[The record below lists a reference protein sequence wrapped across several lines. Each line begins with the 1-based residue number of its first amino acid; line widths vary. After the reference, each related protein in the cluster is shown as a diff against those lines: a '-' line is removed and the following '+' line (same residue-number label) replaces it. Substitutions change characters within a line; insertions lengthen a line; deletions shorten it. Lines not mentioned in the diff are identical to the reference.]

1 MKTTKSFWGI
11 FFIFLLLH
19 TVLVLNIE
27 FFPFS
32 DVPNHLAEG
41 AIFRYYNES
50 SNWFK
55 QYYTL
60 HYLFYPNTFHLYFFS
75 FPLFPDVEV
84 ANKVL
89 HLLIVVSLPVLV
101 LLVIRELKGNP
112 WFALVAFV
120 LVYGYNLTFGFT
132 GNAVANNVI
141 LLLIWLW
148 LRTINQKSSG
158 FVNMVAIS
166 VLLLF
171 VYFLHAMVALF
182 CLLMMFSFIAFRF
195 RDNFVKLVQYSLAL
209 VPLGLLVL
217 YWWFFIQNAVESST
231 AYSTQET
238 STLAYM
244 KEYYKAEFWQTYFS
258 RSMFLYADNSQLFV
272 GKLGKATGFLLS
284 ASILIPIC
292 LLLYKHVF
300 IHKRRTTWGRF
311 LNTDDANNYMLLFMI
326 VAAGCYFL
334 LPIRIPGQEPLYER
348 FSTIL
353 LLALIFISCKVPE
366 INSRLFSY
374 AASVVALA
382 HLLLWGDYFRQ
393 FDQDNSNFAKV
404 LPTDTDKVLT
414 YMNYD
419 PAYRGR
425 NVYDHFQN
433 YFIVWNKG
441 IATSKVIDY
450 RFGMIRRHEQGDLP
464 YQEHMYYNDYDP
476 KDMIKKS
483 DYILVR
489 GDMSEQH
496 QQLVSSLGSF
506 VKVKQ
511 VDKWHLLKRT
521 EANIALD

>member
-1 MKTTKSFWGI
+1 MITKKSFRAL
-11 FFIFLLLH
+11 FILFLLLH
-19 TVLVLNIE
+19 TVLILNID

-41 AIFRYYNES
+41 AIFRYYNEG

-75 FPLFPDVEV
+75 FPVFPDVEV

-101 LLVIRELKGNP
+101 LLVIRELKGNI
-112 WFALVAFV
+112 WFALGSFL

-141 LLLIWLW
+141 LLLIWFW
-148 LRTINQKSSG
+148 LRTINQKSSAVG
-158 FVNMVAIS
+158 NMGAIS

-195 RDNFVKLVQYSLAL
+195 RGNFVKLVQYSLAL

-244 KEYYKAEFWQTYFS
+244 KEYYKAEFWQTYLD
-258 RSMFLYADNSQLFV
+258 RTMFLYADNAQLFI
-272 GKLGKATGFLLS
+272 GKIGKATGLLLTTF
-284 ASILIPIC
+284 ILAPIS
-292 LLLYKHVF
+292 LLLYNF
-300 IHKRRTTWGRF
+300 LFTRKRSINWSSF
-311 LNTDDANNYMLLFMI
+311 LKTDDTSNYMLLFLA

-353 LLALIFISCKVPE
+353 LLALIFIGCKVPQ
-366 INSRLFSY
+366 INGRFFSY

-393 FDQDNSNFAKV
+393 FDQDNSTFAEV
-404 LPTDTDKVLT
+404 LPTDNDKVLT

-433 YFIVWNKG
+433 YFIVWNRG

-464 YQEHMYYNDYDP
+464 YQEHMYYNYDP
-476 KDMIKKS
+476 EDMIKKS

-489 GDMSEQH
+489 GDMSEPH
-496 QQLVSSLGSF
+496 QQLLDSLGYF
-506 VKVKQ
+506 EEVKN
-511 VDKWHLLKRT
+511 VDKWHLLKKT
-521 EANIALD
+521 GNKIALE